1 MTCLGIVNTENAPA
15 ASSNDVPPAL
25 IPLNKKPSHFFVSII
40 IPSIRTFVI
49 LRNRPLST
57 TLKQQHGL
65 EQQTRCH
72 GKKNTEWSCTST
84 EVRGDNKIVMAQ
96 QYIAEDDF
104 FYQYASNELQ
114 ELQEDKKQQQHRVV
128 VLFDT
133 HSMNGQKRREWF
145 WQQKHR
151 MVMQLNMHRMN

>member
-1 MTCLGIVNTENAPA
+1 MLQQRPQTMYHPQ
-15 ASSNDVPPAL
+15 L
-25 IPLNKKPSHFFVSII
+25 IPLNKKPSHFFVFNHHSID
-40 IPSIRTFVI
+40 PTFVI

-72 GKKNTEWSCTST
+72 GKYSTEWSCTST
-84 EVRGDNKIVMAQ
+84 EVTGDNKIVMAQ

-114 ELQEDKKQQQHRVV
+114 ELQEDKEQQ
-128 VLFDT
+128 
-133 HSMNGQKRREWF
+133 
-145 WQQKHR
+145 
-151 MVMQLNMHRMN
+151 